1 MGAKS
6 GLKAMM
12 PSKKEIG
19 FMVIEGF
26 GLFLT
31 VTGMV
36 GITFILGP
44 LNHILKDLEYTM
56 IFDNT
61 ASSFFVCFG
70 LCVVGGALDFF
81 AKTALKSIEK
91 KKAL

>member
-1 MGAKS
+1 MGEKS

-36 GITFILGP
+36 RTSNILCFSTIPLPLSSFASDSALSAAPWTLSPRQP
-44 LNHILKDLEYTM
+44 LNP
-56 IFDNT
+56 
-61 ASSFFVCFG
+61 
-70 LCVVGGALDFF
+70 
-81 AKTALKSIEK
+81 
-91 KKAL
+91 

>member
-1 MGAKS
+1 MGEKS

-44 LNHILKDLEYTM
+44 LNHVLKDLEYTLL
-56 IFDNT
+56 FDNT
-61 ASSFFVCFG
+61 ASAFFLCFG
-70 LCVVGGALDFF
+70 FCVIGGALDFV

-91 KKAL
+91 QKAL

>member
-1 MGAKS
+1 MKG
-6 GLKAMM
+6 MI

-44 LNHILKDLEYTM
+44 LNHVIKDLEFTL
-56 IFDNT
+56 IFDNS
-61 ASSFFVCFG
+61 ASAFFLCFG
-70 LCVVGGALDFF
+70 FCVLGGALDFV
-81 AKTALKSIEK
+81 AKSALKSIEK